1 MIYWILASKLIFP
14 WFFFQLIP
22 PIFWRPTRKSPGGNV
37 FMDVFIGEAALHGFE
52 VDPRTGATLDWR
64 EGQSYDRDRAG
75 INGLV
80 NGLIKHDKTD
90 I

>member
-1 MIYWILASKLIFP
+1 MIYWILASKLFFP
-14 WFFFQLIP
+14 CFFSP
-22 PIFWRPTRKSPGGNV
+22 TDSSNFWRPTRKSPGGNV

-64 EGQSYDRDRAG
+64 EGKSYDRDTAG